1 MTKDEAIEIMQILYA
16 TYPNFNKNDVKGF
29 NAIWLKRLMADGDYP
44 KTLRKTEDYTAESKF
59 APTLAD
65 ILVKEYKP
73 RDDGMAEQIR
83 AAEERVR
90 QEKAD
95 PEKAARRER
104 LLNEMRKKLGAYYDD

>member
-29 NAIWLKRLMADGDYP
+29 NSIWLKRLMEDGDYS
-44 KTLRKTEDYTAESKF
+44 KSLHKTEDYTAESKF

-73 RDDGMAEQIR
+73 RDDGMAEQIKQ
-83 AAEERVR
+83 AEALV
-90 QEKAD
+90 EKEKSN
-95 PEKAARRER
+95 PEIAARRKQK
-104 LLNEMRKKLGAYYDD
+104 LDNMRKKLGAYYDD

>member
-1 MTKDEAIEIMQILYA
+1 MKKEEAIEIMQILYA

-29 NAIWLKRLMADGDYP
+29 NSIWLKRLMEHGDYS

-59 APTLAD
+59 APSLAD

-83 AAEERVR
+83 AAEEKVR

-95 PEKAARRER
+95 PERAARREQ
-104 LLNEMRKKLGAYYDD
+104 LLNEMRRKLGAYYDD